1 MIKSLKF
8 HRIGQFKG
16 FLFIAAVII
25 ILMVLFYTQ
34 YLVEQI
40 RSEAR
45 HSLSMN
51 IEHYRF
57 LLDKGSPVDAFEEIR
72 RIDIPLVLADDKGQP
87 KFWKNIGIDPNDTT
101 VVALEKVKSI
111 IARMDRKSQP
121 IPLKYAEG
129 VVDYFHYGDS
139 SLISELRLFPF
150 VSIIVVGVFIM
161 IGYLGFK
168 YIKDS
173 EQRFVWVG
181 MARETAHQLGTP
193 LSSLLG
199 WMELLKAGQGESS
212 LYVEMD
218 KDIARLE
225 KITARFS
232 HIGSE
237 VKLPPTPLLP
247 VVQESVNYYRRRIP
261 KTGKK
266 IEIFEEYRA
275 EPVINLNPY
284 LLGWVVENLIRNGI
298 DAIASDSGAITVTV
312 SETSKKVL
320 IDISDTGCGIET
332 KHFRNIFRPGFT
344 TKNRGWGVGLS
355 LAKRIVQ
362 DYHNGKISIKESM
375 LDKGTTMRITLPKG
389 D

>member
-1 MIKSLKF
+1 
-8 HRIGQFKG
+8 
-16 FLFIAAVII
+16 
-25 ILMVLFYTQ
+25 
-34 YLVEQI
+34 
-40 RSEAR
+40 
-45 HSLSMN
+45 
-51 IEHYRF
+51 
-57 LLDKGSPVDAFEEIR
+57 
-72 RIDIPLVLADDKGQP
+72 
-87 KFWKNIGIDPNDTT
+87 
-101 VVALEKVKSI
+101 
-111 IARMDRKSQP
+111 
-121 IPLKYAEG
+121 
-129 VVDYFHYGDS
+129 
-139 SLISELRLFPF
+139 
-150 VSIIVVGVFIM
+150 
-161 IGYLGFK
+161 
-168 YIKDS
+168 
-173 EQRFVWVG
+173 
-181 MARETAHQLGTP
+181 
-193 LSSLLG
+193 
-199 WMELLKAGQGESS
+199 
-212 LYVEMD
+212 
-218 KDIARLE
+218 
-225 KITARFS
+225 
-232 HIGSE
+232 